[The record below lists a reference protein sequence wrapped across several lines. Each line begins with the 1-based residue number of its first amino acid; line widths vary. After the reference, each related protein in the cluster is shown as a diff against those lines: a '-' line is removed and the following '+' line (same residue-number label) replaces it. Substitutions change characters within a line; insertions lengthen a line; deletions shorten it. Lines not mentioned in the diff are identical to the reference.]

1 MEGDDRHEPLGAL
14 PDLCDVVGT
23 ALGPLGASKLVLT
36 EHGEVSTVAS
46 AAAVLDRLGVE
57 DPAVT
62 LLDTAT
68 TGFADR
74 HGDGTT
80 TVVALV
86 GALLEE
92 ADSLLETGVH
102 PTVVERG
109 YRTAADVAVEAI
121 DGRARPVSTVGLSA
135 VARTA
140 LGGVRDP
147 LTRETV
153 GEGVVR
159 AVEAI
164 DAEGPGPTGRDR
176 VTVTARIG
184 PPSETESV
192 RGLVL
197 EYDPVVDS
205 MPGSVA
211 DAGVA
216 VLSSTV
222 DTPTLAG
229 ETARSERSVS
239 LTVDSFDGRRSV
251 REHER
256 EAFRERLAAAVD
268 AGCRFVATGMAVNDR
283 VKRALANSGVIAVQR
298 VDEPDL
304 RRLALATGASVCP
317 SLDHVTAERLGRADV
332 TGRRLAGRHVYVVEN
347 GAGDPAYTLLCRAPD
362 PRSVDSF
369 RRSVE
374 SAVASTVRAAR
385 EGTVVPG
392 GGAAELAAARAVR
405 DRARSVTG
413 REQLAVEAF
422 ADALRVVPRRL
433 ASSAGL
439 SEWTTLTGLVA
450 AHANGRDARGV
461 DVLAGAP
468 ADVLDGENPVA
479 DPTGLKRD
487 VVSVATDLTVRLVRI
502 DDRFPATELD
512 PDDEPGEDAPGRAG
526 GPA

>member
-36 EHGEVSTVAS
+36 EHGEISTVAS

-62 LLDTAT
+62 LLDAAT

-184 PPSETESV
+184 PRSETELV

-197 EYDPVVDS
+197 EYDPVIDS
-205 MPGSVA
+205 MPESVA

-268 AGCRFVATGMAVNDR
+268 AGCRFVATGMAVSDR

-298 VDEPDL
+298 VDEADL
-304 RRLALATGASVCP
+304 RRLALATG
-317 SLDHVTAERLGRADV
+317 
-332 TGRRLAGRHVYVVEN
+332 
-347 GAGDPAYTLLCRAPD
+347 GDR
-362 PRSVDSF
+362 
-369 RRSVE
+369 
-374 SAVASTVRAAR
+374 
-385 EGTVVPG
+385 
-392 GGAAELAAARAVR
+392 
-405 DRARSVTG
+405 
-413 REQLAVEAF
+413 
-422 ADALRVVPRRL
+422 
-433 ASSAGL
+433 
-439 SEWTTLTGLVA
+439 
-450 AHANGRDARGV
+450 
-461 DVLAGAP
+461 
-468 ADVLDGENPVA
+468 
-479 DPTGLKRD
+479 
-487 VVSVATDLTVRLVRI
+487 
-502 DDRFPATELD
+502 
-512 PDDEPGEDAPGRAG
+512 
-526 GPA
+526 

>member
-1 MEGDDRHEPLGAL
+1 MESDNWYETLGAL
-14 PDLCDVVGT
+14 PELCDVVGT
-23 ALGPLGASKLVLT
+23 ALGPFGASKLVLT

-46 AAAVLDRLGVE
+46 AATVLDRLSVE

-62 LLDTAT
+62 LLDAAT

-92 ADSLLETGVH
+92 ADSLLEMGVH
-102 PTVVERG
+102 SAVVERG
-109 YRTAADVAVEAI
+109 YRTAADVAIEAI
-121 DGRARPVSTVGLSA
+121 GERTRPVSTVGLSA
-135 VARTA
+135 VAQTS
-140 LGGVRDP
+140 LGGVRNP

-153 GEGVVR
+153 GENIVRGV
-159 AVEAI
+159 ETI
-164 DAEGPGPTGRDR
+164 DAEGPGPIVRDR
-176 VTVTARIG
+176 ITVTARIG
-184 PPSETESV
+184 PPSETELV

-197 EYDPVVDS
+197 EYDPVINS
-205 MPGSVA
+205 MPESVA

-229 ETARSERSVS
+229 ETARSDRSVS
-239 LTVDSFDGRRSV
+239 LAVDSFDGRRSV

-256 EAFRERLAAAVD
+256 EAFREQLSAAVD
-268 AGCRFVATGMAVNDR
+268 AGCRVVATGTAVNDR

-298 VDEPDL
+298 VDEADL
-304 RRLALATGASVCP
+304 QRLALATGASVCP
-317 SLDHVTAERLGRADV
+317 SLDHVTAETLGRADV
-332 TGRRLAGRHVYVVEN
+332 TGRRLAGRHVYVVES

-374 SAVASTVRAAR
+374 SAVASTVRASR

-392 GGAAELAAARAVR
+392 GGAAELAASRAVR
-405 DRARSVTG
+405 DHARSVTG

-422 ADALRVVPRRL
+422 AGALRVVPRRL

-450 AHANGRDARGV
+450 AHANGRDTRAV
-461 DVLAGAP
+461 DVLAGEP
-468 ADVLDGENPVA
+468 ADVLDGESPVA

-487 VVSVATDLTVRLVRI
+487 IVSVATDLTVRLIRI
-502 DDRFPATELD
+502 DGRLPATELD
-512 PDDEPGEDAPGRAG
+512 PEDEPDEDAPEAAG